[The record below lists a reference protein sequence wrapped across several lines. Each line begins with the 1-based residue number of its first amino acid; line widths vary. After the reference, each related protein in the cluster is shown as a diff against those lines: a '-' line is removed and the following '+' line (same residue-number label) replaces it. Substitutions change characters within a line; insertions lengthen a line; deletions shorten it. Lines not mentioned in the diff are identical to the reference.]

1 MGTGSEI
8 VTGIKSALIEN
19 KSGEWS
25 ERTELEWM
33 ARTFDII
40 GEKDWEQNA
49 RPQEVRG
56 AELAAA
62 LAQKQYRMRFPRRLL
77 LVSRGQTFRGRG
89 TSGHYCLHSVI
100 QWNFIRVT
108 SRRSVTSKKCNCAM
122 RAMRNWS
129 FISAGLT
136 SITRE
141 CGVSLP
147 RSMSNTRGSTA

>member
-1 MGTGSEI
+1 MRVVVVVVVVCDSPTI
-8 VTGIKSALIEN
+8 FA
-19 KSGEWS
+19 
-25 ERTELEWM
+25 
-33 ARTFDII
+33 ARA
-40 GEKDWEQNA
+40 KRAAMKHKYNA
-49 RPQEVRG
+49 ATTHFWPS
-56 AELAAA
+56 
-62 LAQKQYRMRFPRRLL
+62 ML

-89 TSGHYCLHSVI
+89 TSGHYCQHSVI

-136 SITRE
+136 SITRD

-147 RSMSNTRGSTA
+147 RSMSNTRGSIA

>member
-1 MGTGSEI
+1 MTGYSWEITHGRLGEIHTYSGTLLIRTSE
-8 VTGIKSALIEN
+8 
-19 KSGEWS
+19 
-25 ERTELEWM
+25 
-33 ARTFDII
+33 
-40 GEKDWEQNA
+40 
-49 RPQEVRG
+49 
-56 AELAAA
+56 
-62 LAQKQYRMRFPRRLL
+62 MRIPVLTDVPPMNGLLCLRRLHYL
-77 LVSRGQTFRGRG
+77 TPEILVSRGQTFRGRG
-89 TSGHYCLHSVI
+89 TSGHYCQHSVI

-136 SITRE
+136 SITRD